1 MEKIKIEVECFEFLT
16 LIEIVD
22 NVLIDDYKE
31 KLAKRKMKEMDAFIF
46 ISLCGLRNKMKLIF
60 RKTNLKTYEKAH
72 CQDEKTLEADGI
84 EKHIDRFPLE
94 LRKSAY
100 NYFIK
105 LNKKFSEK

>member
-16 LIEIVD
+16 LIEVVD

-31 KLAKRKMKEMDAFIF
+31 KLAKGQMKEMDAFIF
-46 ISLCGLRNKMKLIF
+46 ISLCGLRNKMKRIF
-60 RKTNLKTYEKAH
+60 RKIDPKTYETTH

-84 EKHIDRFPLE
+84 EKHIDRFPLD

-100 NYFIK
+100 SYFVK
-105 LNKKFSEK
+105 LNKNFSKK